1 MVKQKLNF
9 IAEIGINHNGDFDL
23 ARKHIDAA
31 KEAGATTVKMQN
43 YYAETRVPKDSP
55 IFSILKDCELPPEK
69 IHDLKLYSE
78 SLKINFADIGV
89 SAKDFS
95 TVVNERMNIE
105 SANLCIE
112 AKQKKPEFGGAKIFL
127 KNYRCEGKISTD
139 RYSLVSGI

>member
-1 MVKQKLNF
+1 MNLAISVGERSYLNLGF
-9 IAEIGINHNGDFDL
+9 L
-23 ARKHIDAA
+23 
-31 KEAGATTVKMQN
+31 T
-43 YYAETRVPKDSP
+43 
-55 IFSILKDCELPPEK
+55 
-69 IHDLKLYSE
+69 
-78 SLKINFADIGV
+78 INFADIGV

-127 KNYRCEGKISTD
+127 KNYSCEGKISTD